1 MIRMSLER
9 ILRLLED
16 LGLSKDEAEVYVYLA
31 KKGPQT
37 IKALTENLK
46 KNNNEIVRTLKGLEE
61 KQITTRKTRRSTFF
75 LAIPFEKLLTD
86 YAKIRFNQA
95 KRIEKTRLSFMADW
109 KETIKE
115 KDQFRLNNS

>member
-37 IKALTENLK
+37 IKTLTENLK

-61 KQITTRKTRRSTFF
+61 KQITTRKSRRSTFF

-95 KRIEKTRLSFMADW
+95 KRIEQTRLSFMADW

-115 KDQFRLNNS
+115 KDQSRLNTS

>member
-1 MIRMSLER
+1 MSLER

-37 IKALTENLK
+37 IKTLTENLK

-61 KQITTRKTRRSTFF
+61 KQITTRKSRRSTFF

-95 KRIEKTRLSFMADW
+95 KRIERTRLSFMADW

>member
-37 IKALTENLK
+37 IKTLTENLK

-61 KQITTRKTRRSTFF
+61 KQITTRKSRRSTFF

-95 KRIEKTRLSFMADW
+95 KRIEQTRLSFMADW

>member
-37 IKALTENLK
+37 IDTLKDNLK
-46 KNNNEIVRTLKGLEE
+46 KNKGEIVKALIGLEG
-61 KQITTRKTRRSTFF
+61 KQITTRKSRRSTFF

-95 KRIEKTRLSFMADW
+95 KRIEQTRLSFMADW